1 MSNMVNFKQLKSIWE
16 TVRGVRKTKRYQI
29 VKRIFICFVILLSFY
44 LFATWLLT
52 PPESTWPVFSFK
64 TGEFSC
70 DTNKECIKMA
80 KEKTIKNWENQ
91 KQLFEYVDRWSQFV
105 GFSILTLR
113 YDISFENR
121 SYNQIETTG
130 PMGEKRQ
137 LPAKVIC
144 AENPFIEIWSK
155 PILEIKRNVALNDVY
170 SQMELLLGKFDGCYF
185 DLTYMN
191 YSVND
196 SLGKDR
202 LVVGPNEYVKL
213 SNEQEFVFPVKLDSL
228 SHLFIVIQLIL
239 LLPVLLIGPKPVLKF
254 IFRGKAF
261 FDE

>member
-1 MSNMVNFKQLKSIWE
+1 MAAIFKQLKSMWE
-16 TVRGVRKTKRYQI
+16 TVREVRKTERYRI
-29 VKRIFICFVILLSFY
+29 VKRIFICFIVLLIFY
-44 LFATWLLT
+44 LSVVWLLT
-52 PPESTWPVFSFK
+52 PSELTWPVFSLK

-70 DTNKECIKMA
+70 DTNEECIKIA
-80 KEKTIKNWENQ
+80 KEKTIKNWGNQ
-91 KQLFEYVDRWSQFV
+91 KQLFEYLDRWNQFV
-105 GFSILTLR
+105 GFSILPLR
-113 YDISFENR
+113 YNISVENR

-137 LPAKVIC
+137 LPARVVC
-144 AENPFIEIWSK
+144 AEDPFIEIWSR
-155 PILEIKRNVALNDVY
+155 PLLEIKRNVALNDVY
-170 SQMELLLGKFDGCYF
+170 PQMELLLKKFDGCYF

-196 SLGKDR
+196 SLSKDQ

-213 SNEQEFVFPVKLDSL
+213 SNEREFVFPVKLDLL

-254 IFRGKAF
+254 ILKGKSF
-261 FDE
+261 FSE